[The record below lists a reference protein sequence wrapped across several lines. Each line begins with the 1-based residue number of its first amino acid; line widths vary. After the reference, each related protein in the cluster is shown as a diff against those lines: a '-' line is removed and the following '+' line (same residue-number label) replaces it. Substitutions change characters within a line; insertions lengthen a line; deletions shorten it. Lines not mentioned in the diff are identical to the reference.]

1 MIMLNF
7 SLLMIFIIVG
17 GMIGIKISF
26 LENINHYLKAAIV
39 GLIMGLTFMV
49 AIMIAIGRI

>member
-1 MIMLNF
+1 
-7 SLLMIFIIVG
+7 MIFIIVG